1 MLTTNKAV
9 YGTDGSL
16 SELGKLKGSGGG
28 GGGESEQAET
38 FSFRNVSA
46 GVAINYK
53 DISYYTYTCYR
64 YYRDDELVV
73 HHGIFFYDE
82 GIEDE
87 MGCFTDPRDAE
98 SLNAYYIPGDSDH
111 VLIKDLVSCT
121 RSYVIING
129 WR

>member
-16 SELGKLKGSGGG
+16 TDLGKLKGSGS
-28 GGGESEQAET
+28 GESEQAKT

-46 GVAINYK
+46 GVAIDYK
-53 DISYYTYTCYR
+53 DIRYYTYTCYR
-64 YYRDDELVV
+64 YYSEEELVV
-73 HHGIFFYDE
+73 HHGIFFYEEGSDDE
-82 GIEDE
+82 LGS
-87 MGCFTDPRDAE
+87 FTDPGNIEA
-98 SLNAYYIPGDSDH
+98 LKAYFIPGDSEH
-111 VLIKDLVSCT
+111 ILIKDLVNCT